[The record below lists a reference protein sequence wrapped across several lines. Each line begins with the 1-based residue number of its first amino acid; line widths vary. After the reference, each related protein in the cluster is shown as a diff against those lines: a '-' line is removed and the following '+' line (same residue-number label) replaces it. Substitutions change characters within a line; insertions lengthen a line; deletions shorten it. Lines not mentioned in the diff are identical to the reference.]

1 MRQKIVRFILG
12 VMNVDLTKGLPIS
25 IHLKTEVRQK
35 DEFEEFLFDIPGQI
49 VKIGDTLY
57 IRYKEEQADGGEPVP
72 VTMKILPD
80 GSIQLIR
87 SGEMRLRL
95 KFSYREQVETTYKT
109 PFGMMFFSTYT
120 KDLHFSLKDR
130 PVSGKINVDYDL
142 FMADGK
148 IGTYKIILEFT
159 A

>member
-1 MRQKIVRFILG
+1 M
-12 VMNVDLTKGLPIS
+12 DLTKGLPIS
-25 IHLKTEVRQK
+25 IHLKTEVRQNN
-35 DEFEEFLFDIPGQI
+35 EFEEFLFDLPGQI

-57 IRYKEEQADGGEPVP
+57 IRYKEEAEDGAEPVP

-95 KFSYREQVETTYKT
+95 KFSYREQVETSYKT

-120 KDLHFSLKDR
+120 NDLHFSLKDR
-130 PVSGKINVDYDL
+130 PISGEITVDYHLYMAEEKIGNYKIN
-142 FMADGK
+142 
-148 IGTYKIILEFT
+148 LEFT